1 VRIGLVAELRL
12 GLIGC
17 GRLAERGY
25 LPALER
31 VREVRLAAVADTVRE
46 RGAHLAPGVPSFRD
60 AAELLDAGGVDA
72 LVLATPVAAHLADAQ
87 LAADAG
93 IAVLIEKPPAR
104 DEHEASLLASL
115 HPAPRLA
122 FNRRFEPELAAVR
135 QSVQA
140 ADSPVELSLI
150 IRARK
155 SSWPSYEADDDVLL
169 NLGPHVVDLA
179 LWIAGALPDEIRGSA
194 DGDRARIELAFGRR
208 LVARIECA
216 ANRPYLERI
225 VAKSGER
232 QFARYER
239 GGLLQGARAIVGGGR
254 VASPLVP
261 SLVKQ
266 LEAFGRAVRGAVE
279 PDLATAAQGTQVM
292 RVLDAVRMSQTA

>member
-1 VRIGLVAELRL
+1 MAELRV

-25 LPALER
+25 LPALEC
-31 VREVRLAAVADTVRE
+31 VRGVRLAAVADTVQE
-46 RGAHLAPGVPSFRD
+46 RGAHLAPGVPSFPG

-72 LVLATPVAAHLADAQ
+72 LVLATPVAVHLADAR
-87 LAADAG
+87 LAAEAG
-93 IAVLIEKPPAR
+93 IPVLIEKPPAR
-104 DEHEASLLASL
+104 DEHDASLLASL
-115 HPAPRLA
+115 DPAPRLA

-135 QSVQA
+135 QSVQGT
-140 ADSPVELSLI
+140 DSPVELSLV

-179 LWIAGALPDEIRGSA
+179 LWIAGTEPDEIRGSA
-194 DGDRARIELAFGRR
+194 DGDRARIELAFGRH
-208 LVARIECA
+208 LFVRIECA
-216 ANRPYLERI
+216 ANRPYRERI
-225 VAKSGER
+225 VARSGDR
-232 QFARYER
+232 QLAHYER
-239 GGLLQGARAIVGGGR
+239 GGLLQGARAIIGRGR
-254 VASPLVP
+254 VESPLVP

-266 LEAFGRAVRGAVE
+266 LEAFARAVRGSVE
-279 PDLATAAQGTQVM
+279 PDLATAAEGAQVM

>member
-1 VRIGLVAELRL
+1 VADLRL

-25 LPALER
+25 FPALER
-31 VREVRLAAVADTVRE
+31 VRDVRLVAVADNVPE
-46 RGAHLAPGVPSFRD
+46 RGAQLAPGVPSFPG

-72 LVLATPVAAHLADAQ
+72 LVLATPVAAHLTDAQ

-93 IAVLIEKPPAR
+93 IPVLIEKPPAR
-104 DEHEASLLASL
+104 DEHDASLLAAL

-135 QSVQA
+135 QSVQETS
-140 ADSPVELSLI
+140 SPVELSLV

-155 SSWPSYEADDDVLL
+155 SSWPSYVADDDVLL

-179 LWIAGALPDEIRGSA
+179 LWIAGAEPDEIRGNA
-194 DGDRARIELAFGRR
+194 DDDRARIELAFGRR
-208 LVARIECA
+208 LVALIECA

-225 VAKSGER
+225 VARSGGR
-232 QFARYER
+232 QLARYER
-239 GGLLQGARAIVGGGR
+239 GGLLQGVRAIVGGGR
-254 VASPLVP
+254 VESSLVP

-266 LEAFGRAVRGAVE
+266 LDAFARAVRGGVE
-279 PDLATAAQGTQVM
+279 PDLATAAEGIQVM
-292 RVLDAVRMSQTA
+292 RVLDAVRSPQTA